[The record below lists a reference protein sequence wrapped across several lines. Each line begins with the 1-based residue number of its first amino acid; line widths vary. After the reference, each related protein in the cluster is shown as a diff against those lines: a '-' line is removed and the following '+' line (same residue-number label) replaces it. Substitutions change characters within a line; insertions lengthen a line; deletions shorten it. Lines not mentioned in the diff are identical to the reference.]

1 MKSLVESG
9 EDVPNGIYQNIGRGY
24 WKSLCDSV
32 GSSSYFVE
40 LTNSMRFRPMLLTAL
55 FSVILN
61 AAQPASVTNGT
72 YAVLDIAN
80 EKGELTA
87 LSSYIGDELSLRYA
101 SDSGY
106 SLVERGQ
113 LKKVLKEHSLQA
125 SGTIDEATVSSLG
138 RFLGASRIITG
149 QYYQMGDD
157 YVAMIRVL
165 DVATSKV
172 LKMAKVS
179 FPKSSST
186 QMLAQTIL
194 GGAANSV
201 GQVVKSTTVASTEL
215 PQGQGPLLISKCKAL
230 VSNYY
235 CDGFLQSTENGQ
247 FDIPFDQQPF
257 FLDDGN
263 IAKFY
268 TFHLAGSDNRK
279 LEIPAGVK
287 THVEVVFTGT
297 STGREFRTFKLK
309 YSFAGKEY
317 VLEGVKR
324 IE

>member
-1 MKSLVESG
+1 
-9 EDVPNGIYQNIGRGY
+9 
-24 WKSLCDSV
+24 
-32 GSSSYFVE
+32 
-40 LTNSMRFRPMLLTAL
+40 MLLPAL
-55 FSVILN
+55 FAVMLN
-61 AAQPASVTNGT
+61 AAQPASAANGT

-106 SLVERGQ
+106 SLVERVQ
-113 LKKVLKEHSLQA
+113 LKKVLKEHSLQV
-125 SGTIDEATVSSLG
+125 SGSIDEATISSMGKL
-138 RFLGASRIITG
+138 LGASRIITG

-157 YVAMIRVL
+157 YVAMIRIL
-165 DVATSKV
+165 DIATAKV
-172 LKMAKVS
+172 VKMAKVS

-186 QMLAQTIL
+186 QALALTVL
-194 GGAANSV
+194 GSTVTSV
-201 GQVVKSTTVASTEL
+201 GPVAKASSSASSESS
-215 PQGQGPLLISKCKAL
+215 QSQGPLSITKCKAL

-235 CDGFLQSTENGQ
+235 CDGFLQASENGQ
-247 FDIPFDQQPF
+247 FDISYDQQPF

-268 TFHLAGSDNRK
+268 TFHLAGSNNRK
-279 LEIPAGVK
+279 LEIQAGIK
-287 THVEVVFTGT
+287 ANVEVVFTGT
-297 STGREFRTFKLK
+297 STAREFRTFKLK

-317 VLEGVKR
+317 ILEGVKR